1 MCIRDSYWGLKGGI
15 QRNGWSA
22 PFPPGWLQQAVETT
36 LRIAGEDVYKRQ
48 LKRPSDFVHKPAIT
62 RQQVHLR
69 CLRRLLRCHSYHPVA
84 SPSLMRYSVQGP
96 NANCPPNIRSSA
108 GAATETSGAPR
119 VQPEQ
124 EDASPIHAG
133 KPPMVPSGKSQ
144 KMYSPLGVWPF
155 DAGGGLARAQGA
167 TGSES

>member
-1 MCIRDSYWGLKGGI
+1 MKLA
-15 QRNGWSA
+15 SA
-22 PFPPGWLQQAVETT
+22 PGHRCGQPFDRDMLFGFNAGFSGVPNGRPCQA
-36 LRIAGEDVYKRQ
+36 

-62 RQQVHLR
+62 KQQVHLR

-84 SPSLMRYSVQGP
+84 SPSLVRYSVQGP